1 MKILFVT
8 NGLGVDYMS
17 DTVFHGGKSIFGN
30 SFYESSKL
38 WYMYDDLIGKNNL
51 YGRGFTIYGKLPSN
65 LYSTLDNPLIEL
77 IKNKYFDKVI
87 YGSIWRCLDYLDI
100 VLKTYNKNDIIFMDG
115 EDHGEINHNLINKGL
130 YFKREYYSKI
140 DGVYPISFSI
150 PEELI
155 IKTPTIKTKI
165 ISNIIPNHNRD
176 YIYHNENDYYDEY
189 SKSCYGIT
197 MKKGGWD
204 CLRHY
209 EIMMNGCIPIFEGL
223 IDCPQLTL
231 TTLPKSELLKMTQS
245 KECNPEYTEFILNYT
260 KNNLTTKHMIEK
272 IIN

>member
-1 MKILFVT
+1 
-8 NGLGVDYMS
+8 
-17 DTVFHGGKSIFGN
+17 
-30 SFYESSKL
+30 
-38 WYMYDDLIGKNNL
+38 
-51 YGRGFTIYGKLPSN
+51 
-65 LYSTLDNPLIEL
+65 
-77 IKNKYFDKVI
+77 
-87 YGSIWRCLDYLDI
+87 
-100 VLKTYNKNDIIFMDG
+100 
-115 EDHGEINHNLINKGL
+115 
-130 YFKREYYSKI
+130 
-140 DGVYPISFSI
+140 
-150 PEELI
+150 
-155 IKTPTIKTKI
+155 
-165 ISNIIPNHNRD
+165 
-176 YIYHNENDYYDEY
+176 
-189 SKSCYGIT
+189 